1 MKDRKKI
8 KIVVMEDN
16 EMYNA
21 LLTKKIQLY
30 TDSLAVDTNYEFEL
44 SSYLSLGDCIRN
56 LKEDLDII
64 FLDYFLVKNIT
75 ALDILKKLKEIC
87 KHSKVFI
94 ISRTQDKNIIS
105 KAFERGVDD
114 FIFKD
119 KYALAYSCYLIKK
132 VVYEM

>member
-1 MKDRKKI
+1 MKDKKVM

-30 TDSLAVDTNYEFEL
+30 TDSLSVDTSIEFKIF
-44 SSYLSLGDCIRN
+44 SYISLGDCIRN
-56 LKEDLDII
+56 LKEDIDII

-75 ALDILKKLKEIC
+75 ALDIFKKIKETC
-87 KHSKVFI
+87 KHCKIFI
-94 ISRTQDKNIIS
+94 ISRTQDTDIIS
-105 KAFERGVDD
+105 KAFKRGVDD

-132 VVYEM
+132 VVYDE